1 LQEFLQNQGYAVTPS
16 GNYDLST
23 KNAVKAFQ
31 EKYASEILTPYH
43 LRYGSGNVGNTTR
56 QKINAMIK

>member
-1 LQEFLQNQGYAVTPS
+1 MRL
-16 GNYDLST
+16 
-23 KNAVKAFQ
+23 KAFQ

-56 QKINAMIK
+56 EKINAMMR